1 MGAGVHNAL
10 DEVVKGHD
18 SPVDPPGY
26 PPVAHRERVQVSDE
40 TFGGELELEE
50 ELRGLEHCAGGR
62 RGRDPDRVEDGVFI
76 IIEASHAVG
85 GGVEGVADPRD
96 SLQT

>member
-18 SPVDPPGY
+18 SAIDPPGST
-26 PPVAHRERVQVSDE
+26 PVGHRERVQVSDE
-40 TFGGELELEE
+40 TSSGEVELEE
-50 ELRGLEHCAGGR
+50 ELRRLEHCAGGR

-76 IIEASHAVG
+76 IVEASHAVG
-85 GGVEGVADPRD
+85 GGVERVADPGD